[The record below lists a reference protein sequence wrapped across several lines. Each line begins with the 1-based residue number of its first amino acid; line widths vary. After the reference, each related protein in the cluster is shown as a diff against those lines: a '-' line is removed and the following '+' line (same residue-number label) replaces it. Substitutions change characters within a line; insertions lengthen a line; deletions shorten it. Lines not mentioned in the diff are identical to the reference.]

1 MSRIYFFIICFS
13 FFITHPTNILADE
26 KLPKIVKKAIQNT
39 KIPANSIGF
48 NVTSVGKNAN
58 PNFQFGWHASNP
70 MNPASTMKVLTT
82 AAGLDILGPQYKWK
96 TNIYTNGT
104 LIDETLNG
112 DLIFQGFGDPKLVPE
127 QMSQVVA
134 ALRQFGIKNIQ
145 GNLIFDRTAYAPS
158 VRQTA
163 PNDGE
168 TTRTYNVV
176 PDPLLFSF
184 QTLSFQINS
193 INSEVEISY
202 TPKLEGLHVINKI
215 DLTNSPC
222 GDWTKDLKIN
232 ITKISDNEWNAS
244 FIGKLSKNC
253 GEIHWNTVALDA
265 NNFLKLGF
273 LASWEEA
280 GGTWKVPLQAFDG
293 STPSNAK
300 LLISYQGTLLSD
312 AVKDINKY
320 SNNVMARQL
329 FLTMGLEK
337 SGKPTSTGDSIRV
350 IKDWLKKS
358 NLNFP
363 ELVLENGSGLSN
375 IERISP
381 DSMTRLLNNI
391 IYSKNNDI
399 LVSSLPVAG
408 VDGTMKNRLIS
419 LLKKIWSPSNAS
431 SSFIADQTL
440 PLTLQKTGAYM
451 KTGTLQNVRAIA
463 GYVVSKSG
471 RVYAVSSM
479 VNHPNASAGG
489 SSINDAIISWVIDDC
504 PND

>member
-1 MSRIYFFIICFS
+1 MPRIYLFIFCFS
-13 FFITHPTNILADE
+13 FLIAHPSSVLAKD
-26 KLPKIVKKAIQNT
+26 KLPKIVKKAIQST

-48 NVTSVGKNAN
+48 NVTSVSKNTN
-58 PNFQFGWHASNP
+58 SNFQFGWNASNP

-82 AAGLDILGPQYKWK
+82 AAGLDILGAQYKWK

-104 LIDETLNG
+104 LIDDTLNG

-127 QMSQVVA
+127 QMSQIVT
-134 ALRQFGIKNIQ
+134 ALRQLGIKNIQ

-168 TTRTYNVV
+168 TKRTYNVV

-193 INSEVEISY
+193 VNSEVKISY
-202 TPKLEGLHVINKI
+202 TPKLAGLHIINKI
-215 DLTNSPC
+215 NLTNTAC
-222 GDWTKDLKIN
+222 GDWAKDLKIN
-232 ITKISDNEWNAS
+232 IAKISDNEWNAS

-253 GEIHWNTVALDA
+253 GEILWNTVALEPND
-265 NNFLKLGF
+265 FLKLGF
-273 LASWEEA
+273 LAGWEEV
-280 GGTWKVPLQAFDG
+280 GGGWKKTIQAYEG
-293 STPSNAK
+293 VTPSNAK

-312 AVKDINKY
+312 AIKDINKY

-329 FLTMGLEK
+329 FLTLGLEK
-337 SGKPTSTGDSIRV
+337 NGKPTSTGDSTHV

-391 IYSKNNDI
+391 IYTKKNDVWVN
-399 LVSSLPVAG
+399 SLPVAG
-408 VDGTMKNRLIS
+408 VDGTMKNRLSS
-419 LLKKIWSPSNAS
+419 LLKKIWSPSNVS
-431 SSFIADQTL
+431 SGFIADQTL
-440 PLTLQKTGAYM
+440 PVALQKTGAYM

-489 SSINDAIISWVIDDC
+489 SLINDAIISWVINDC

>member
-1 MSRIYFFIICFS
+1 MRRIYFFIICFS
-13 FFITHPTNILADE
+13 FLIANLSSVLAED

-39 KIPANSIGF
+39 KIPADSIGF
-48 NVTSVGKNAN
+48 NVIPVGKNAN

-184 QTLSFQINS
+184 QTLSFQINT

-244 FIGKLSKNC
+244 FIGKLTRNC
-253 GEIHWNTVALDA
+253 GEIHWNTVALDP

-280 GGTWKVPLQAFDG
+280 DGTWKTPLQAFDG

-329 FLTMGLEK
+329 FLTLGLEK
-337 SGKPTSTGDSIRV
+337 SGKPTSTSDSIRV

-399 LVSSLPVAG
+399 LVSSLPIAG

-431 SSFIADQTL
+431 SSFITDQTL
-440 PLTLQKTGAYM
+440 PDTLQKTGAYM

-489 SSINDAIISWVIDDC
+489 SSINDAIINWVIDDC